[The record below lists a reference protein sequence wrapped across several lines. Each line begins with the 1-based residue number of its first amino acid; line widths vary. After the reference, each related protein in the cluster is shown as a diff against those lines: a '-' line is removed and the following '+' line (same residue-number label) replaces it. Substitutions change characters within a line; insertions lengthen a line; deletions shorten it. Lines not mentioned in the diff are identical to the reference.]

1 VQFDGSHIL
10 DHMAALSAIRSNWI
24 LDHHGKFL
32 SDGTPDKPRIDAVKR
47 LIDKGN
53 CWFKFAGCTE
63 SSRAGPPDYND
74 IAVVARD
81 IADHAPERIIWGNN
95 WPHNHATTTE
105 AYPDD
110 AALLDT
116 GLGWIPTRHHQAVL
130 VDSPAQ
136 LFGFPAP

>member
-1 VQFDGSHIL
+1 MQFDGSHIL

-32 SDGTPDKPRIDAVKR
+32 SGRTLDKPCIDAVKH